1 MTAIGQVTA
10 LQGAVPVGFLP
21 VRVGSLRVGSVR
33 IRSWRAGDEALLA
46 EAGPQ
51 ISPASLR
58 ARFLAG
64 TPRLPEAYLRHIARL
79 PRGTWDAEVALRGDP
94 PTDQVVG
101 WAEFVRLA
109 GGSGPGGAGP
119 GSAGPGETEAD
130 FAILVLDSWQR
141 RGVGR
146 ALVRSLLPRAAAAG
160 IRTLHADIDPGNEAA
175 RGLLAAV
182 LGRER
187 LTARFVDGLLHYTMR
202 LD

>member
-1 MTAIGQVTA
+1 MTAIGHVTA
-10 LQGAVPVGFLP
+10 ERTAVLVPIGPVLVGAAPI
-21 VRVGSLRVGSVR
+21 RTVR
-33 IRSWRAGDEALLA
+33 IRPWRGGDEALLA
-46 EAGPQ
+46 EAGEQ

-64 TPRLPEAYLRHIARL
+64 MPRLPEAYLRRIARV
-79 PRGTWDAEVALRGDP
+79 PRDTWDAEVALRGDRH
-94 PTDQVVG
+94 TDQVVG
-101 WAEFVRLA
+101 WAEFARPVR
-109 GGSGPGGAGP
+109 GGPG
-119 GSAGPGETEAD
+119 EAD

-175 RGLLAAV
+175 RRLLAAV
-182 LGRER
+182 LGRDR
-187 LTARFVDGLLHYTMR
+187 LTGRFVDGLLHYTMR

>member
-10 LQGAVPVGFLP
+10 LRGAAAVGFLP
-21 VRVGSLRVGSVR
+21 VR

-64 TPRLPEAYLRHIARL
+64 TPRLPEAYLRRIARL
-79 PRGTWDAEVALRGDP
+79 PRDTWDAKVALRGDP
-94 PTDQVVG
+94 HTDQVVG
-101 WAEFVRLA
+101 WAEFVRL
-109 GGSGPGGAGP
+109 GGGAGP

-175 RGLLAAV
+175 RRLLAAV

-187 LTARFVDGLLHYTMR
+187 LTGRFVDGLLHYTMR